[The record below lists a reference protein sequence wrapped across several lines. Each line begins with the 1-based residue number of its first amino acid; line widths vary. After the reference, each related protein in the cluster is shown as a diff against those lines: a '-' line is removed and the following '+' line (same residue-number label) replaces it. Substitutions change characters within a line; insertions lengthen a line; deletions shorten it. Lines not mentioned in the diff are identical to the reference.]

1 MSGKWWSFCPG
12 LNVSTRWQLE
22 CFFLNYSLLPDGT
35 KPLDSNKPL
44 PLAPE
49 LMFNFSSGK
58 LSGIY
63 LQGNNFTGS
72 AQATN
77 LFNESET

>member
-1 MSGKWWSFCPG
+1 MAATLSWPQCVNPLTARVFF
-12 LNVSTRWQLE
+12 V
-22 CFFLNYSLLPDGT
+22 FLNYGLLPDGT

-58 LSGIY
+58 FSGIY

-77 LFNESET
+77 LFYESET